1 MKEILEEIY
10 ATYTRPRYI
19 SPDPLQFLVPGGTA
33 PGPDAGAPVG
43 PDREIV
49 GLIASALALGRVGC
63 IIPAVSAVLDR
74 LPNPREFLLFT
85 SETELRKRFEG
96 FVYRFFRAEHLAAF
110 LGGIGRVLAW
120 YGSLENCYAAGCRN
134 TADGAGPDSLGGISF
149 FARELCRASEGRA
162 GMLVSD
168 PGKKSACKRL
178 FLYLR
183 WMIRRD
189 AVDPGVW
196 NQDSSRLIV
205 PVDTHMLK
213 FGRILG
219 LTERNQPDL
228 KTALEI
234 TEGFRRISPEDPV
247 RYDFSLTRL
256 GIYPHDKVRA
266 GCFERRLREATTP

>member
-1 MKEILEEIY
+1 
-10 ATYTRPRYI
+10 
-19 SPDPLQFLVPGGTA
+19 
-33 PGPDAGAPVG
+33 
-43 PDREIV
+43 
-49 GLIASALALGRVGC
+49 
-63 IIPAVSAVLDR
+63 
-74 LPNPREFLLFT
+74 
-85 SETELRKRFEG
+85 
-96 FVYRFFRAEHLAAF
+96 
-110 LGGIGRVLAW
+110 
-120 YGSLENCYAAGCRN
+120 
-134 TADGAGPDSLGGISF
+134 
-149 FARELCRASEGRA
+149 
-162 GMLVSD
+162 MLVSD